1 MRIETVGVVGAGV
14 MGGEIAEVM
23 VEAGLRVVLLDVDAA
38 ALARGRAHVRAAA
51 ERRARRGALSASAV
65 DELMDRVATSE
76 EDAPLAG
83 CQVVIEAV
91 PEMMDVKTRVLAR
104 IENVMAPDAVL
115 ATNTSGLSVTA
126 LGRAAGRP
134 ARTLGLHFFN
144 PASMMP
150 LVEVVR
156 GEDTAPEAVEIAEA
170 LARRVGKTP
179 IRVAEC
185 PGFLVNRVLV
195 RALAAA
201 YREAASRDVVAAD
214 ADAAVVASGPAPM
227 GPFALGDLI
236 GLDTLEHIRRDL
248 DGAYDGRFDDGGVL
262 APLVAAG
269 RLGRKSG
276 AGLVAAD
283 GPEGDPGAGR
293 PVADAYYG
301 AARDEAARC
310 VADGVAADSD
320 VDLALRLGAGW
331 SAGPLESAP

>member
-23 VEAGLRVVLLDVDAA
+23 AEAGLGVVLLDVDAA

-51 ERRARRGALSASAV
+51 ERRARRGALAESAV
-65 DELMDRVATSE
+65 EELMRRVATTE

-91 PEMMDVKTRVLAR
+91 PEVMDVKSAVLAR
-104 IENVMAPDAVL
+104 VGRVMAPDAVL

-144 PASMMP
+144 PASTMP

-156 GEDTAPEAVEIAEA
+156 GEDTGSDAVEVAEA

-201 YREAASRDVVAAD
+201 YREASSRGVGVADV
-214 ADAAVVASGPAPM
+214 DAAVVESGPAPM

-262 APLVAAG
+262 APLVAEG

-276 AGLVAAD
+276 AGLVPPDASA
-283 GPEGDPGAGR
+283 GDPEAGR
-293 PVADAYYG
+293 EVADAYYA
-301 AARDEAARC
+301 AARDEAGRC
-310 VADGVAADSD
+310 VADGVATESD

-331 SAGPLESAP
+331 RTGPLEAAA